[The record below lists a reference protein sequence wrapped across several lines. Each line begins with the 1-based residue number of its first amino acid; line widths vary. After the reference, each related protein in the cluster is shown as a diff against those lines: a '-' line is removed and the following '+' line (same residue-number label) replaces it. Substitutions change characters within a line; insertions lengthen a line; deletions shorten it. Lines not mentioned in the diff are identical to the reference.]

1 MPECLKEISTR
12 HDQEGSFPVHMEYVT
27 VWRDSLGVL
36 EKDTIETQSC
46 VDMCNNAKEFSAMRE
61 KIHSLETKMM
71 NIENRLTGYESCI
84 LQLEQ
89 KERNTVIFSAGIGG
103 GSPLGPFNTDQTII
117 YDRVFVNTGNAY
129 NVFTGIFTAPVS
141 GVYYFTY
148 FCHSG
153 GVRKTSLH
161 LYKNNE
167 VILHIHDHQSAD
179 AADNGGNA
187 VFLQLQQ
194 GDTVYVHLKAN
205 THVYRSSTVTNFS
218 RYLRKTSNNSK

>member
-1 MPECLKEISTR
+1 MNPS
-12 HDQEGSFPVHMEYVT
+12 
-27 VWRDSLGVL
+27 SLLLVL
-36 EKDTIETQSC
+36 LCCGLTLAQGTIETQSPSC
-46 VDMCNNAKEFSAMRE
+46 VDTCNNAKEFGAMRE

-71 NIENRLTGYESCI
+71 NIENRLTGYESRI

-89 KERNTVIFSAGIGG
+89 KERNMVIFSAGIGG

-117 YDRVFVNTGNAY
+117 YNKVFINTGNAY
-129 NVFTGIFTAPVS
+129 NELTGIFTAPVS
-141 GVYYFTY
+141 GVYFFTY

-194 GDTVYVHLKAN
+194 GDTVYVRLKAN
-205 THVYRSSTVTNFS
+205 SHVYRSSTVTNFS
-218 RYLRKTSNNSK
+218 GFLVKKTN

>member
-1 MPECLKEISTR
+1 MNLSSLFLILLFCGLTLAQ
-12 HDQEGSFPVHMEYVT
+12 DT
-27 VWRDSLGVL
+27 VETDAMT
-36 EKDTIETQSC
+36 EKF
-46 VDMCNNAKEFSAMRE
+46 N
-61 KIHSLETKMM
+61 SLETKMM
-71 NIENRLTGYESCI
+71 NIESKLENYESRI

-89 KERNTVIFSAGIGG
+89 KERNMVIFSAGIGG

-117 YDRVFVNTGNAY
+117 YNKVFINTGNAY
-129 NVFTGIFTAPVS
+129 NELTGIFTAPVS
-141 GVYYFTY
+141 GVYFFTY

-194 GDTVYVHLKAN
+194 GDTVYVRLKAN
-205 THVYRSSTVTNFS
+205 SHVYRSSTVTNFS
-218 RYLRKTSNNSK
+218 GFLVKKTN